1 MLLSAILAN
10 VCVSVRPSVCQLACM
25 PMCRFLCPTI
35 CSSVHPFICIIGCFF
50 QRVNV
55 SACGQGYL
63 SVLLFDRRSAHPYQC
78 KYTVLFMFLSVCQP
92 DRILSVCVRPSVK
105 CCVFKLQIVLLLVC
119 YSIGL
124 YDFFSFVRPS
134 DRPSVHPSCR
144 RSVSLSLMHV
154 CMSVIFLISNSKF
167 LTSNFDIYSRVCM
180 RAYESVRP
188 MCARI

>member
-1 MLLSAILAN
+1 M
-10 VCVSVRPSVCQLACM
+10 
-25 PMCRFLCPTI
+25 
-35 CSSVHPFICIIGCFF
+35 
-50 QRVNV
+50 
-55 SACGQGYL
+55 
-63 SVLLFDRRSAHPYQC
+63 SVLLFDRQSAHPYQC
-78 KYTVLFMFLSVCQP
+78 KYTVLCMCLSVCQP
-92 DRILSVCVRPSVK
+92 DRILSVYVSVRLLSVRISSVYVSVRLLSVSPPV
-105 CCVFKLQIVLLLVC
+105 CVFKWQIVLVC

-144 RSVSLSLMHV
+144 GSVSLSLIHV

-188 MCARI
+188 MCTHMNSQLVHVFTRLAIFCT

>member
-1 MLLSAILAN
+1 MGKGICLSFYLIVDPPIRTN
-10 VCVSVRPSVCQLACM
+10 VNIQFCLCFSPSVNQIVYCLSVSVRL
-25 PMCRFLCPTI
+25 
-35 CSSVHPFICIIGCFF
+35 
-50 QRVNV
+50 
-55 SACGQGYL
+55 L
-63 SVLLFDRRSAHPYQC
+63 SV
-78 KYTVLFMFLSVCQP
+78 
-92 DRILSVCVRPSVK
+92 
-105 CCVFKLQIVLLLVC
+105 CVFKLQIVLLLVC